1 MEIKIRSK
9 FILAPGNR
17 LAYSDRAFQKMFN
30 EKFFELEEILD
41 ITPEQYR
48 EAIVQKVKEIYSED
62 SKSLETFLA
71 YLAYFT
77 NAL

>member
-9 FILAPGNR
+9 FFLALGNR

-41 ITPEQYR
+41 ITPELYR
-48 EAIVQKVKEIYSED
+48 DAIAQKAKEIYSED

-71 YLAYFT
+71 NLDYFT

>member
-9 FILAPGNR
+9 FLLALGNR

-41 ITPEQYR
+41 ITPELYR

-71 YLAYFT
+71 YLDYFT